1 MQPVVFP
8 DGEGVAGEFPAIKK
22 HVVASGAYSFQ
33 PEMFECVLKHGEL
46 SPRIVQLMGC
56 HKCEVQVPKVVV
68 DRPPARG
75 AAHQMS
81 AVLQQL
87 LHMAFR
93 VWVLMPADN
102 YGPPVPPQVHHHCV

>member
-1 MQPVVFP
+1 
-8 DGEGVAGEFPAIKK
+8 
-22 HVVASGAYSFQ
+22 
-33 PEMFECVLKHGEL
+33 
-46 SPRIVQLMGC
+46 MGC

-81 AVLQQL
+81 AVRQQL